1 MPDPL
6 AAFQT
11 AVADRYAIEGR
22 LGEGGMAIVFLA
34 NDLRHHRAVAVKV
47 LRPEFAAVLGPDR
60 FLREI
65 NFAAE
70 LNHPHIVPLFDSG
83 VVPGG
88 DGYPPL
94 PFYVM
99 PRLPGESLRER
110 IAREGALPIDES
122 VAIAREVAQAL
133 AYAHAHGIVHRDIK
147 PANIL
152 LSDGEAVVA
161 DFGIA
166 RAVDRAGEGDQI
178 TDSGLTLGTPAY
190 MAPEQTMGDSLLDGR
205 ADIYALGCVLY
216 EMLGGSPPFSGATA
230 AAVIARHRTDA
241 PPSLRT
247 LRSTV
252 PAALEAVVL
261 RALAKSP
268 ADRFPDAAS
277 LVRALTPASGSFPAI
292 RIEPPPRRR
301 GIYLAVVGGL
311 AAVAAAVWAGTRE
324 SGDADPSF
332 DVATLAGDA
341 SLDTTRYA
349 VIPFEYDAGIPTR
362 MNETQLLTDALSRWE
377 GISLV
382 GPAELR
388 RANGAASRDLPP
400 DPDLSQA
407 AAIRLRAGRLVRGQ
421 VSLAGPMLRISAQ
434 LVDAGTER
442 VIARHS
448 TRVHPALADAE
459 SIFIRLADSLVLPR
473 PAGDGEGG
481 HGATSSLPAHHAFAA
496 GRRAIQIWDLPGAIA
511 QFSAATDHDPE
522 YAQALLWAAV
532 TRAWSG
538 VRPTQWQ
545 SPAERAAARA
555 ARLSERDRAIA
566 EATLAMARGDL
577 VRACQRWQALTAR
590 YPNDFVVWYGV
601 GDCQARD
608 NTVLR
613 DQRSPSGWRFRTSA
627 HSAMR
632 AYRRA
637 LQLQPSI
644 HEGLVADAFEPI
656 SHLLKLRPTSVRFG
670 EGAGARQFVAQA
682 SWDGD
687 SLAFTPYPLNAL
699 RSPPRLLEAI
709 QHQRELFHEI
719 ATAWTV
725 ALPRSSTALEAL
737 AFSSELLG
745 QRDALPLLQR
755 AGRLATDP
763 RDRFRIMARE
773 TWIRVRLAA
782 PDDLAA
788 LASARRVADS
798 LLRSPGAP
806 TADPRIAASLAVLLG
821 RGNLAVSAYGD
832 AAMRAALD
840 VPPALFPGA
849 PQLVLLAALGAPGDS
864 LRPRE
869 QRLVAAIDRSL
880 PAAERPQARLQW
892 IARAATLA
900 YPSARLSSSAALS
913 GRGDYLLDAQETL
926 HRGDSAGARRG
937 LVAAIPDLP
946 SGHFAERPA
955 DAVFPEAWLLAA
967 SGDVASAIGWL
978 DQLLESLYEKAPR
991 VADEPIEAAS
1001 LVRAMA
1007 LRAELG
1013 ASAGDDGEARK
1024 WAGAVALLWSDA
1036 DAWLQPLVGRM
1047 RALSR

>member
-6 AAFQT
+6 AAFQS

-47 LRPEFAAVLGPDR
+47 LRPEFAAVLGPER

-83 VVPGG
+83 VVPAAAGH
-88 DGYPPL
+88 PAL
-94 PFYVM
+94 PYYVM
-99 PRLPGESLRER
+99 PRLKGETLRER
-110 IAREGALPIDES
+110 IAREGALPIDEA
-122 VAIAREVAQAL
+122 VDIARQVAQAL
-133 AYAHAHGIVHRDIK
+133 AYAHAQGIIHRDIK

-166 RAVDRAGEGDQI
+166 RALDRAGEVESI

-190 MAPEQTMGDSLLDGR
+190 MAPEQTTGDTQLDGR

-252 PAALEAVVL
+252 SPQLEAVVL

-268 ADRFPDAAS
+268 ADRFPDATG
-277 LVRALTPASGSFPAI
+277 LVRALTPGSGSFPAI
-292 RIEPPPRRR
+292 EIQAQPRRR
-301 GIYLAVVGGL
+301 APYIAAAGAV
-311 AAVAAAVWAGTRE
+311 AAVALAVWAGTRE
-324 SGDADPSF
+324 PRTAAASF
-332 DVATLAGDA
+332 DVASVVSDA
-341 SLDTTRYA
+341 SLDTTLYA
-349 VIPFEYDAGIPTR
+349 VIPFEYEADIPR
-362 MNETQLLTDALSRWE
+362 RFNEMQLFTDALSRWE

-382 GPAELR
+382 APAQLR
-388 RANGAASRDLPP
+388 RADTSAGAAPP
-400 DPDLSQA
+400 DADASRA

-421 VSLAGPMLRISAQ
+421 VSLAGSTLRISAQ
-434 LVDAGTER
+434 LVESGTDR
-442 VIARHS
+442 VLARHA
-448 TRVHPALADAE
+448 TRVDPALADAE

-473 PAGDGEGG
+473 PTGEDEGG
-481 HGATSSLPAHHAFAA
+481 HDATSSLPAHQSFAA
-496 GRRAIQIWDLPGAIA
+496 GRRAIQTWDLTGAIA
-511 QFSAATDHDPE
+511 HFSAASDHDPE
-522 YAQALLWAAV
+522 YAQALLWTAV

-538 VRPTQWQ
+538 AGPTQWQ
-545 SPAERAAARA
+545 SPAERAVARA

-566 EATLAMARGDL
+566 EATVAMARGDL
-577 VRACQRWQALTAR
+577 VRACRRWAELTEA
-590 YPNDFVVWYGV
+590 YPNDFVVWYGE

-613 DQRSPSGWRFRTSA
+613 DQLSPSGWRFRTSS

-670 EGAGARQFVAQA
+670 DGPGGRSFAAQA

-687 SLAFTPYPLNAL
+687 SLAFTPYALNSL

-745 QRDALPLLQR
+745 QRDALTLLQR

-763 RDRFRIMARE
+763 RDRFRISARQ

-782 PDDLAA
+782 PGNLRE
-788 LASARRVADS
+788 LESARHTADS
-798 LLRSPGAP
+798 LLSSPEAAV
-806 TADPRIAASLAVLLG
+806 ADPRIYASLSVLLG
-821 RGNLAVSAYGD
+821 RGNLAVRAFGDPRIRSA
-832 AAMRAALD
+832 LN
-840 VPPALFPGA
+840 VPTALFPSA
-849 PQLVLLAALGAPGDS
+849 PQLVLLAALGAPGDT
-864 LRPRE
+864 LRQLE
-869 QRLVAAIDRSL
+869 QRLLTSIDRSL
-880 PAAERPQARLQW
+880 PPDARPQARLQW

-900 YPSARLSSSAALS
+900 YPTARLASSPTLS
-913 GRGDYLLDAQETL
+913 GKGDYLLDAQETL
-926 HRGDSAGARRG
+926 HRGDSAAARHA
-937 LVAAIPDLP
+937 LLTAIPDLP
-946 SGHFAERPA
+946 SGRFAERPA
-955 DAVFPEAWLLAA
+955 DAVLPEAWLMAK
-967 SGDVASAIGWL
+967 SGDVPSAIGWL
-978 DQLLESLYEKAPR
+978 DQLLGSLYEKAPR

-1001 LVRAMA
+1001 LLRAMV

-1013 ASAGDDGEARK
+1013 SATGDDSDARK
-1024 WAGAVALLWSDA
+1024 WAGVVALLWSEA

-1047 RALSR
+1047 KALSR

>member
-6 AAFQT
+6 AAFQS
-11 AVADRYAIEGR
+11 AVADRYAIHGR

-34 NDLRHHRAVAVKV
+34 NDLRHNRAVAVKV
-47 LRPEFAAVLGPDR
+47 LRPEFAAVLGSER

-83 VVPGG
+83 VVPAG
-88 DGYPPL
+88 DGHPAL

-110 IAREGALPIDES
+110 IAREGALPIEDAVE
-122 VAIAREVAQAL
+122 IARQVAQAL
-133 AYAHAHGIVHRDIK
+133 AYAHARGIIHRDIK

-166 RAVDRAGEGDQI
+166 RAVDRAGEAEQI

-190 MAPEQTMGDSLLDGR
+190 MAPEQTTGDTQLDGR

-230 AAVIARHRTDA
+230 AAVIARHRTDT

-252 PAALEAVVL
+252 PPPLEAVVL

-277 LVRALTPASGSFPAI
+277 MVRALTPGSGSFPALDI
-292 RIEPPPRRR
+292 PPPTRRR
-301 GIYLAVVGGL
+301 APYL
-311 AAVAAAVWAGTRE
+311 VAAGVLGATALALWAGTRE
-324 SGDADPSF
+324 SDGARAPF
-332 DVATLAGDA
+332 DVASATVDG
-341 SLDTTRYA
+341 SLDTARYA
-349 VIPFEYDAGIPTR
+349 VIPFEYDADVPTR
-362 MNETQLLTDALSRWE
+362 INEMQLLTDALSRWE
-377 GISLV
+377 GITLV
-382 GPAELR
+382 NPAQLR
-388 RANGAASRDLPP
+388 GTNGAADRDAAP
-400 DPDLSQA
+400 DPDSAQA
-407 AAIRLRAGRLVRGQ
+407 AAIRLRAGRHVRGQ
-421 VSLAGPMLRISAQ
+421 VSLAGSMLRVSAQ
-434 LVDAGTER
+434 LVEPGTER
-442 VIARHS
+442 VIARHA
-448 TRVHPALADAE
+448 TRVDPTLADAE
-459 SIFIRLADSLVLPR
+459 STFIRLADSLVLPR
-473 PAGDGEGG
+473 QAGEDEGG
-481 HGATSSLPAHHAFAA
+481 HAATASLPAHQSFAA
-496 GRRAIQIWDLPGAIA
+496 GRRAIQTWDLPRAIV
-511 QFSAATDHDPE
+511 QFSAASDHDPE
-522 YAQALLWAAV
+522 YAQALLWTAV

-538 VRPTQWQ
+538 ARPTQWQ

-555 ARLSERDRAIA
+555 GRLSDRDRAIA
-566 EATLAMARGDL
+566 EATVAMARGEL
-577 VRACQRWQALTAR
+577 VQACRGWGALTAR
-590 YPNDFVVWYGV
+590 FPNDFVVWYGA

-613 DQRSPSGWRFRTSA
+613 DERSPSGWRFRTSS

-656 SHLLKLRPTSVRFG
+656 SRLLKLRPTSVRFG
-670 EGAGARQFVAQA
+670 DGPGGRDFVAQP

-699 RSPPRLLEAI
+699 PSPPRLLEAI
-709 QHQRELFHEI
+709 QHQREVFHEI

-725 ALPRSSTALEAL
+725 ALPRSPTALEAL

-745 QRDALPLLQR
+745 QPDALVTLQR
-755 AGRLATDP
+755 AMRLATDP
-763 RDRFRIMARE
+763 RDRFRITARE
-773 TWIRVRLAA
+773 TWMRVRLAL
-782 PDDLAA
+782 PDDGGA
-788 LASARRVADS
+788 LADARRVADS
-798 LLRSPGAP
+798 LLRSPEAT
-806 TADPRIAASLAVLLG
+806 TADPRVSASLAVLVG
-821 RGNLAVSAYGD
+821 KGDFAVRAFGD
-832 AAMRAALD
+832 PRVRIALD
-840 VPPALFPGA
+840 VPTALFPAA
-849 PQLVLLAALGAPGDS
+849 PQLVLLAALGAPANTMQP
-864 LRPRE
+864 LER
-869 QRLVAAIDRSL
+869 RLLTTIDRSL
-880 PAAERPQARLQW
+880 PTEERLQARLQW

-900 YPSARLSSSAALS
+900 YPTARLAASSSLS
-913 GRGDYLLDAQETL
+913 GMGDYLLDAQETL
-926 HRGDSAGARRG
+926 DRGDSAGARRI
-937 LVAAIPDLP
+937 LVAEIPDLLP
-946 SGHFAERPA
+946 GRFAERPA
-955 DAVFPEAWLLAA
+955 DAVFPEAWVMAA
-967 SGDVASAIGWL
+967 SGDVPSAIGWL

-991 VADEPIEAAS
+991 VGAEPVEAAALLRS
-1001 LVRAMA
+1001 MA

-1013 ASAGDDGEARK
+1013 ASTGNDGDARR

-1047 RALSR
+1047 KALSR